1 MQELS
6 KMYAV
11 YGMDMGEL
19 GKKDQSLVLNIGNK
33 LVARLSRGEFEKDEK
48 LQEDVVRQLYDM
60 ALLQRG
66 GLSADEM
73 TDFVRRSQELMMK
86 L

>member
-1 MQELS
+1 
-6 KMYAV
+6 MYAV

-33 LVARLSRGEFEKDEK
+33 LVARLSMGEFEKDEK

-73 TDFVRRSQELMMK
+73 TAFVRRSQELMMQ

>member
-6 KMYAV
+6 KMYAA
-11 YGMDMGEL
+11 YGMDMGQL
-19 GKKDQSLVLNIGNK
+19 QRKDQSLVLNVGNK
-33 LVARLSRGEFEKDEK
+33 LVERLVKGELDDRREILES
-48 LQEDVVRQLYDM
+48 VVRQLYDM

-73 TDFVRRSQELMMK
+73 TAFIRRTEELMLK

>member
-1 MQELS
+1 
-6 KMYAV
+6 
-11 YGMDMGEL
+11 MDMGEL

-73 TDFVRRSQELMMK
+73 TAFVRRSQELMMQ